1 MSLVPAGGEPPV
13 NEPAAPGTATE
24 ARRTLPRAWRV
35 AIVLFLAT
43 VLNYV
48 DRQVLSLNAE
58 HVMSEF
64 GLNREQLGWILA
76 AFRYSYA
83 GFQIAGG
90 WLVDLAG
97 PWIIYPAAVGLWSLA
112 GFLTALARSSFQL
125 AAWRF
130 LLGVG
135 EAFNWPCALQVT
147 RRLLEPRDRALAN
160 GIFNSGSAFGALI
173 SPVLVTFLTLRYGW
187 RASFLVTGALGAF
200 WVLLW
205 RRVAGPSRAT
215 LAAPAPRRPL
225 LGILAGILCRP
236 NFWLLSVSAVIVN
249 SASYLLADWI
259 PLYLKTERRF
269 SFAVGNLLS
278 VVIFAGLDV
287 GNLAVGFFT
296 RKLARAGIPVPVARR
311 RAVLLSCVLMTA
323 AAGAGYV
330 ASGALAVALLAMTA
344 VGVAGFLV
352 IYLTLVQD
360 VDPENTGA
368 VAGLLGGI
376 GNLSYGLAS
385 PYIGRLA
392 DLGRSRSV
400 FVLAGLLPWLAYV
413 ALRRVLRARP
423 ER

>member
-1 MSLVPAGGEPPV
+1 MSG
-13 NEPAAPGTATE
+13 PAAPESATE
-24 ARRTLPRAWRV
+24 ARRTLPHAWRI

-64 GLNREQLGWILA
+64 HLNREQLGWILA

-90 WLVDLAG
+90 WLVDLTG

-112 GFLTALARSSFQL
+112 GLLTAFSRSSFQL

-130 LLGVG
+130 LLGIG

-147 RRLLEPRDRALAN
+147 RRLLDARDRALAN

-187 RASFLVTGALGAF
+187 RASFVVTGALGAL
-200 WVLLW
+200 WVVLW
-205 RRVAGPSRAT
+205 RRVAGPSRAV

-225 LGILAGILCRP
+225 LGILAGILRRP
-236 NFWLLSVSAVIVN
+236 SFWLLSVSAVIVN

-259 PLYLKTERRF
+259 PLYLKTERHF
-269 SFAVGNLLS
+269 SFAMGNLLS
-278 VVIFAGLDV
+278 VVVFAGLDV
-287 GNLAVGFFT
+287 GNLAVGFLT
-296 RKLARAGIPVPVARR
+296 RKLARAGLPVPVARL
-311 RAVLLSCVLMTA
+311 RAVLASCVLMTA
-323 AAGAGYV
+323 AAGVGYV

-368 VAGLLGGI
+368 VAGLLGGM

-400 FVLAGLLPWLAYV
+400 FVLAGLLPWLAFA
-413 ALRRVLRARP
+413 ALHRVLRAGGGR
-423 ER
+423 

>member
-1 MSLVPAGGEPPV
+1 MSPGRAGGRLAV
-13 NEPAAPGTATE
+13 SGPAAPSTTE
-24 ARRTLPRAWRV
+24 ARRTLPRAWRI

-48 DRQVLSLNAE
+48 DRQVLALNAE
-58 HVMSEF
+58 HVMGEF
-64 GLNREQLGWILA
+64 QLNREQFGWILA

-83 GFQIAGG
+83 GLQIAGG

-112 GFLTALARSSFQL
+112 GLLTAFARSPLQL

-147 RRLLEPRDRALAN
+147 RRLLDARDRALAN

-187 RASFLVTGALGAF
+187 RASFVVTGALGAL
-200 WVLLW
+200 WVILW
-205 RRVAGPSRAT
+205 RRVAGASRAV

-225 LGILAGILCRP
+225 LGILAGILRRP
-236 NFWLLSVSAVIVN
+236 NFWLLSVSAIIVN

-259 PLYLKTERRF
+259 PLYLKTERHF
-269 SFAVGNLLS
+269 SFAVGNLLA
-278 VVIFAGLDV
+278 VVVFAGLDV
-287 GNLAVGFFT
+287 GNLAVGYLT
-296 RKLARAGIPVPVARR
+296 RRLARAGLSVPVARF
-311 RAVLLSCVLMTA
+311 RAVLASCVLMTA
-323 AAGAGYV
+323 AAGVGYV
-330 ASGALAVALLAMTA
+330 ASGALAVALLALAA

-400 FVLAGLLPWLAYV
+400 FVLAGLLPWLAFA
-413 ALRRVLRARP
+413 ALSRVLGAGRGR
-423 ER
+423 